1 MADANPYSLGNLPNV
16 ESSGVKFAPGK
27 LESNSKTLTA
37 DGDKLAAFA
46 GRTGGI
52 SLGWLGY
59 GMTGRQCDSAHE
71 QACTQQVDTIKAA
84 KKVLD
89 SWREALRI
97 ADAKYVEADEQS
109 TPQNPYVGNPQ
120 IPSIPPYNGSG
131 LNGSGLDGL
140 NGSGLNTPGISPAG
154 LNTPGLNDPNL
165 QDPNLQD
172 PNLRDPN
179 LPDPNLQNP
188 NPQNPN
194 LPDPNLQ
201 DPNLQNPNL
210 PDPNLQN
217 PNLQNPNL
225 NQPNINQPD
234 LPTVDPS
241 KSALS
246 GLSDPTKTGLSGVDP
261 ATLPNPQT
269 RIPDSLNTADPG
281 RVTNG
286 VPGGGT
292 STGTGMGAGG
302 AAGVGA
308 GRLPGGAAAM
318 GGMGGMPFM
327 PMSPMGAGG
336 DKEREGGGSELL
348 RGDPDDWEYEEGVTD
363 AVLRHEGA

>member
-120 IPSIPPYNGSG
+120 IPSIPAYNGSG

-165 QDPNLQD
+165 QDPNL
-172 PNLRDPN
+172 R
-179 LPDPNLQNP
+179 DPNLQNP
-188 NPQNPN
+188 N
-194 LPDPNLQ
+194 LRD
-201 DPNLQNPNL
+201 PNL

-302 AAGVGA
+302 AAGAGA